1 MTSRTAARLVRLYP
15 RCWRTRYGQE
25 FAALLEQHPFSFKT
39 FANVLWSVGEAH
51 MQAAISHECNQGIIV
66 GSVWSAWM
74 IAVVAGLILLGM
86 VDDSPLLA
94 AMDQSS
100 IFAASWKLIQ
110 AGCVLAVSAIVIAGL
125 PLASSIG
132 LYAVRERR
140 RGVYLRLAIPFV
152 SAFALVAWIAAVLI
166 CTGGHWAA
174 SPWAV
179 AFSRPDWP
187 SESVRWITGLISAA
201 LLVLGCCASAASVSQ
216 VLRGSQ
222 FPDLRIAFP
231 GVNVQVNPLSFAAAL
246 APWAAAGIFVMLTGV
261 VVWGCI
267 ASRLSAIV
275 FRSPSGPLGL
285 SGLASWILS
294 TVILG
299 FAAAIAGQAAWR
311 SRTLTADR

>member
-15 RCWRTRYGQE
+15 RCWRTRYGEE

-39 FANVLWSVGEAH
+39 FANVLWSAGEAH
-51 MQAAISHECNQGIIV
+51 MRPAISHERNQGIVV

-74 IAVVAGLILLGM
+74 IAVIAGLILYGM

-100 IFAASWKLIQ
+100 IFAASWKVIQ
-110 AGCVLAVSAIVIAGL
+110 TGCVLAVSAILIAGL
-125 PLASSIG
+125 PLAWSIG

-140 RGVYLRLAIPFV
+140 RGVYLRLASPFI
-152 SAFALVAWIAAVLI
+152 SAFALVAWMATVLI

-187 SESVRWITGLISAA
+187 SDSVRWITGSISA
-201 LLVLGCCASAASVSQ
+201 LVLVLGCIASAASVSQ
-216 VLRGSQ
+216 VLRDSR
-222 FPDLRIAFP
+222 FPDLRIAFS
-231 GVNVQVNPLSFAAAL
+231 GVNVQVNPLSFATAL
-246 APWAAAGIFVMLTGV
+246 APWAAAGIFVMLAGA

-267 ASRLSAIV
+267 ASHLSAIA
-275 FRSPSGPLGL
+275 FRSLSGPLGL
-285 SGLASWILS
+285 SGWVSWILS
-294 TVILG
+294 TIILG
-299 FAAAIAGQAAWR
+299 FAAAISAQAAWR
-311 SRTLTADR
+311 SRALAAHR

>member
-1 MTSRTAARLVRLYP
+1 MTSKTAARLAHLYP

-39 FANVLWSVGEAH
+39 LVNVLWSAGEAH
-51 MQAAISHECNQGIIV
+51 MQAAISHEYNQGIIV

-74 IAVVAGLILLGM
+74 IAVVAGLIVYGM

-100 IFAASWKLIQ
+100 IFAASWKVIQ

-125 PLASSIG
+125 PLASSLG

-140 RGVYLRLAIPFV
+140 RGVYLRLAIPFI
-152 SAFALVAWIAAVLI
+152 SAFALVAWMAAVLI
-166 CTGGHWAA
+166 FTGGHWAA

-187 SESVRWITGLISAA
+187 SDSVRWITASISAA
-201 LLVLGCCASAASVSQ
+201 LLVLGCFASAASISQ
-216 VLRGSQ
+216 VLRGSH
-222 FPDLRIAFP
+222 FPDLRIAIP
-231 GVNVQVNPLSFAAAL
+231 GVNILLKPLSFAAAL

-261 VVWGCI
+261 VVWGCL
-267 ASRLSAIV
+267 ASRLSAMV
-275 FRSPSGPLGL
+275 FRSLSGPLGL

-294 TVILG
+294 MVILG
-299 FAAAIAGQAAWR
+299 LAAAISAQAVWR
-311 SRTLTADR
+311 SRALTADR